1 MYVYQF
7 KAFIHEMLQ
16 YCMHSRTHPIACAH
30 TQTLTSYIKLVLR
43 NLAHAWFNSFHVI
56 LSTHSILVCTKYLKL
71 LNIPAYCRAP
81 MYVYDICMPCYHL
94 TTLTII
100 RLIHHPKGWA
110 ECCTYVHMF
119 VIYHVQSTVYCPFKY
134 LGYTV
139 FSNPY
144 LSVYL

>member
-1 MYVYQF
+1 
-7 KAFIHEMLQ
+7 
-16 YCMHSRTHPIACAH
+16 MHTPKRMRAH
-30 TQTLTSYIKLVLR
+30 TNTDILIKLVLR
-43 NLAHAWFNSFHVI
+43 NQAYAWFNSFHVI
-56 LSTHSILVCTKYLKL
+56 LSTHSILVSLFPILVMYQIFKL
-71 LNIPAYCRAP
+71 LNIPAYCGAP
-81 MYVYDICMPCYHL
+81 MYVYDICMLCCHL

-100 RLIHHPKGWA
+100 HLIHHPKGWA